1 LDIARRDLGNSLEKE
16 NNFFLLHFNRDIR
29 VVFVCNKEL
38 LSLGIVDENNNSVA
52 RIAPRGINKCNQ
64 RIDD

>member
-1 LDIARRDLGNSLEKE
+1 
-16 NNFFLLHFNRDIR
+16 
-29 VVFVCNKEL
+29 VVFACNKEL